1 MAIGALRCVVFDVTD
16 LEVAEAF
23 WSEVTGLEVIGS
35 SLFGD
40 RFSYLG
46 EPGPWKHEVILQK
59 RDTEKGD
66 APNRSHVDI
75 TPAVGIDDAIERIV
89 ALGGSV
95 RKEPSLFPRPGS
107 MPGRRPVIDWA
118 VMRDPSCNEFQN
130 FFFAADPRSAQAV
143 VPVAKEKFCLVED
156 LSREQSEAVL
166 AAADLGATD
175 DHSFRVAAGV
185 TK

>member
-1 MAIGALRCVVFDVTD
+1 MGIGSLRCVVFDVTD

-23 WSEVTGLEVIGS
+23 WSEVTGLAVIGH
-35 SLFGD
+35 SLYND

-59 RDTEKGD
+59 RDVEKGKS
-66 APNRSHVDI
+66 PNRCHVDI

-89 ALGGSV
+89 ALGGSI
-95 RKEPSLFPRPGS
+95 RKEPSVYPRPGA

-118 VMRDPSCNEFQN
+118 VMRDPFGNE
-130 FFFAADPRSAQAV
+130 
-143 VPVAKEKFCLVED
+143 FCLVED

-166 AAADLGATD
+166 AAAEAGVTD
-175 DHSFRVAAGV
+175 DHAFRVAAGV
-185 TK
+185 TT